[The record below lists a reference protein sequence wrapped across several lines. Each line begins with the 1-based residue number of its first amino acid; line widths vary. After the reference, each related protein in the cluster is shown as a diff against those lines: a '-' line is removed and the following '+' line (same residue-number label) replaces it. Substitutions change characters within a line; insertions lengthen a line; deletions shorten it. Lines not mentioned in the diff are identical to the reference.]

1 MTTETDLLPLPPL
14 YIVPSVE
21 PVDYPDVAQALMDY
35 ARANV
40 AHATATLQAEI
51 EELRA
56 EVERANS
63 WNERVSV
70 CRDHVADIVDG
81 PCVICALDAAKARA
95 DNLRA
100 DVAELRA
107 ARIAYASEFPA
118 TADGDPDTGNIH
130 ANIRSLKAR
139 AERLEDALRE
149 AKELIYELTG
159 DPNFFVDLLRE
170 QEEGNGQ

>member
-35 ARANV
+35 ASANV
-40 AHATATLQAEI
+40 AHATAPLQAEI
-51 EELRA
+51 EALRA

-95 DNLRA
+95 ERLAEAIRAYKSECDNPAKDYVLRA
-100 DVAELRA
+100 KRRDEMFA
-107 ARIAYASEFPA
+107 
-118 TADGDPDTGNIH
+118 
-130 ANIRSLKAR
+130 
-139 AERLEDALRE
+139 
-149 AKELIYELTG
+149 
-159 DPNFFVDLLRE
+159 LLRD
-170 QEEGNGQ
+170 QEANDGQ